1 MTLSSSSERNRVS
14 FPHFFAAQTKMTMI
28 VTRRRR
34 RRARTRR
41 TKNVFVRLINSTRT
55 RCYQIIKRSDDDSSS
70 DTDDADDDE
79 LERLKRAVEKRE
91 GIPREKQSFLALE
104 KDDFKEEEEHE
115 EEEDDRNGGKGTH
128 DETLTTKRTR
138 TTSSS
143 MITKTTRRQRRQ
155 RRQRIEENQTYQLFL
170 KKGLRGGKG
179 GFGTLLR
186 STGKKKG
193 RNAEPNNDMCRD
205 LKGQRYHVSENARKM
220 EKWTKEESVRE
231 EEALALKYIE
241 ERTGEK
247 ARKRAKME
255 KEEERF
261 RKESEEVKERMEEA
275 MKVATT
281 KTIQTTVEKGR
292 VRDDEEEEDDSD
304 DEEDEDDFRRKKK
317 KRTTNKSTTEEEQ
330 IEEGKEEERKVI
342 KVAKAN
348 DEKEFPVVG
357 AAPMSSN
364 SSPPKQENFEPID
377 LHDINVAQELE
388 RFGLDHLKIELTRQ
402 NLKCGG
408 SLEERANRLFLLKMT
423 PFEAIDK
430 KHKAMK
436 KK

>member
-1 MTLSSSSERNRVS
+1 M
-14 FPHFFAAQTKMTMI
+14 
-28 VTRRRR
+28 
-34 RRARTRR
+34 
-41 TKNVFVRLINSTRT
+41 FVRLINSTRT
-55 RCYQIIKRSDDDSSS
+55 RCYQIIKLSDSSS
-70 DTDDADDDE
+70 DEDDDTEDE
-79 LERLKRAVEKRE
+79 LERLKSAVEKRE

-104 KDDFKEEEEHE
+104 KDDCKEEEEREEE
-115 EEEDDRNGGKGTH
+115 EEEDDGNGGKGNPAR
-128 DETLTTKRTR
+128 DETSTTKR
-138 TTSSS
+138 
-143 MITKTTRRQRRQ
+143 RRQQ

-170 KKGLRGGKG
+170 KEGLRGGKG

-261 RKESEEVKERMEEA
+261 RKDSEEVKERMEEA

>member
-1 MTLSSSSERNRVS
+1 MTILLR
-14 FPHFFAAQTKMTMI
+14 Q
-28 VTRRRR
+28 RRR
-34 RRARTRR
+34 TTR

-55 RCYQIIKRSDDDSSS
+55 RCYQIKLSSSSS
-70 DTDDADDDE
+70 DEDDDTDDE
-79 LERLKRAVEKRE
+79 LERLKIMVEKRE

-104 KDDFKEEEEHE
+104 KDDFKEEHK
-115 EEEDDRNGGKGTH
+115 EEEDDRKGGKGTR
-128 DETLTTKRTR
+128 ETSTKRTR
-138 TTSSS
+138 TTTSSS
-143 MITKTTRRQRRQ
+143 VIKTTRRRQ
-155 RRQRIEENQTYQLFL
+155 RRRIEENQTYQLFL

-220 EKWTKEESVRE
+220 EKWEKEESLRE

-241 ERTGEK
+241 EQTGEK

-261 RKESEEVKERMEEA
+261 RKDSEEVKERMEEA

-281 KTIQTTVEKGR
+281 KTIQTMVEKGR
-292 VRDDEEEEDDSD
+292 VRDEEEEEDDSGG
-304 DEEDEDDFRRKKK
+304 EEDEDDFRRKKK
-317 KRTTNKSTTEEEQ
+317 KRTTKKSTTEEEE
-330 IEEGKEEERKVI
+330 IEEEEEEGKEEERKVI
-342 KVAKAN
+342 KVAPAN
-348 DEKEFPVVG
+348 DEKELFVVG

-364 SSPPKQENFEPID
+364 SSPPKQESFEPID
-377 LHDINVAQELE
+377 LHDINAAQELE

>member
-1 MTLSSSSERNRVS
+1 
-14 FPHFFAAQTKMTMI
+14 MTMI
-28 VTRRRR
+28 VTRQRRR
-34 RRARTRR
+34 VRTRR

-70 DTDDADDDE
+70 DTDDADDE
-79 LERLKRAVEKRE
+79 LERLKSAVEKRE

-104 KDDFKEEEEHE
+104 KDDCKEEEEEREE
-115 EEEDDRNGGKGTH
+115 EEEDDGNGGKGNAR
-128 DETLTTKRTR
+128 DETSTTKR
-138 TTSSS
+138 
-143 MITKTTRRQRRQ
+143 RRQQ

-170 KKGLRGGKG
+170 KEGLRGGKG

-220 EKWTKEESVRE
+220 EKWTKEESLRE

-261 RKESEEVKERMEEA
+261 RKDSEEVKERMEEA

>member
-1 MTLSSSSERNRVS
+1 M
-14 FPHFFAAQTKMTMI
+14 
-28 VTRRRR
+28 
-34 RRARTRR
+34 
-41 TKNVFVRLINSTRT
+41 FVRLINSTRT
-55 RCYQIIKRSDDDSSS
+55 RCYQIIKLSDSSS
-70 DTDDADDDE
+70 DEDDTEDE
-79 LERLKRAVEKRE
+79 LERLKSAVEKRE

-104 KDDFKEEEEHE
+104 KDDCKEEEEREE
-115 EEEDDRNGGKGTH
+115 EEEDDGNGGKGNAR
-128 DETLTTKRTR
+128 DET
-138 TTSSS
+138 S
-143 MITKTTRRQRRQ
+143 TTRRRRQQ

-170 KKGLRGGKG
+170 KEGLRGGKG

-220 EKWTKEESVRE
+220 EKWTKEESLRE

-261 RKESEEVKERMEEA
+261 RKDSEEVKERMEEA

-292 VRDDEEEEDDSD
+292 VRDEEEEEDDSD

>member
-1 MTLSSSSERNRVS
+1 M
-14 FPHFFAAQTKMTMI
+14 
-28 VTRRRR
+28 
-34 RRARTRR
+34 
-41 TKNVFVRLINSTRT
+41 FVRLINSTRT
-55 RCYQIIKRSDDDSSS
+55 RCYQIIKLSDSSS
-70 DTDDADDDE
+70 DTDDDTEDE
-79 LERLKRAVEKRE
+79 LERLKSAVEKRE

-104 KDDFKEEEEHE
+104 KDDCKEEEEEREEE
-115 EEEDDRNGGKGTH
+115 EEEDDGNGGKGNAR
-128 DETLTTKRTR
+128 DETSTTKRR
-138 TTSSS
+138 
-143 MITKTTRRQRRQ
+143 RRQQ

-170 KKGLRGGKG
+170 KEGLRGGKG

-220 EKWTKEESVRE
+220 EKWTKEESLRE

-261 RKESEEVKERMEEA
+261 RKDSEEVKERMEEA

>member
-1 MTLSSSSERNRVS
+1 M
-14 FPHFFAAQTKMTMI
+14 
-28 VTRRRR
+28 
-34 RRARTRR
+34 
-41 TKNVFVRLINSTRT
+41 FVRLINSTRT
-55 RCYQIIKRSDDDSSS
+55 RCYQIIKLSDSSDEDDD
-70 DTDDADDDE
+70 TEDE
-79 LERLKRAVEKRE
+79 LERLKSAVEKRE

-104 KDDFKEEEEHE
+104 KDDCKEEEEREE
-115 EEEDDRNGGKGTH
+115 EEEDDGNGGKGNPAR
-128 DETLTTKRTR
+128 DETSTTKRR
-138 TTSSS
+138 
-143 MITKTTRRQRRQ
+143 RRQ

-170 KKGLRGGKG
+170 KEGLRGGKG

-261 RKESEEVKERMEEA
+261 RKDSEEVKERMEEA

-292 VRDDEEEEDDSD
+292 VRDDEEEDDSD

>member
-1 MTLSSSSERNRVS
+1 M
-14 FPHFFAAQTKMTMI
+14 
-28 VTRRRR
+28 
-34 RRARTRR
+34 
-41 TKNVFVRLINSTRT
+41 FVRLINSTRT
-55 RCYQIIKRSDDDSSS
+55 RCYQIIKLSDSSS
-70 DTDDADDDE
+70 DTDDDTEDE
-79 LERLKRAVEKRE
+79 LERLKSAVEKRE

-104 KDDFKEEEEHE
+104 KDDRKEEEEEREEEE
-115 EEEDDRNGGKGTH
+115 EEEDDGNGGKGNAR
-128 DETLTTKRTR
+128 DET
-138 TTSSS
+138 S
-143 MITKTTRRQRRQ
+143 TTRRRRRQ

-170 KKGLRGGKG
+170 KEGLRGGKG

-220 EKWTKEESVRE
+220 EKWTKEESLRE

-261 RKESEEVKERMEEA
+261 RKDSEEVKERMEEA

>member
-1 MTLSSSSERNRVS
+1 M
-14 FPHFFAAQTKMTMI
+14 
-28 VTRRRR
+28 
-34 RRARTRR
+34 
-41 TKNVFVRLINSTRT
+41 FVRLINSTRT

-70 DTDDADDDE
+70 DTDDADDE
-79 LERLKRAVEKRE
+79 LERLKSAVEKRE

-104 KDDFKEEEEHE
+104 KDDCKEEEEEREEE
-115 EEEDDRNGGKGTH
+115 EEEDDGNGGKGNAR
-128 DETLTTKRTR
+128 DETSTTKRR
-138 TTSSS
+138 
-143 MITKTTRRQRRQ
+143 RRQQ

-170 KKGLRGGKG
+170 KEGLRGGKG

-220 EKWTKEESVRE
+220 EKWTKEESLRE

-261 RKESEEVKERMEEA
+261 RKDSEEVKERMEEA

>member
-1 MTLSSSSERNRVS
+1 MT
-14 FPHFFAAQTKMTMI
+14 I
-28 VTRRRR
+28 VTKRQRRV
-34 RRARTRR
+34 RTRR

-70 DTDDADDDE
+70 DTDDAEDE

-104 KDDFKEEEEHE
+104 KDDCKEEEEEREEE
-115 EEEDDRNGGKGTH
+115 EEEDDGNGGKGNAR
-128 DETLTTKRTR
+128 DETSTTKRR
-138 TTSSS
+138 
-143 MITKTTRRQRRQ
+143 RRQQ

-170 KKGLRGGKG
+170 KEGLRGGKG

-220 EKWTKEESVRE
+220 EKWTKEESLRE

-261 RKESEEVKERMEEA
+261 RKDSEEVKERMEEA

>member
-1 MTLSSSSERNRVS
+1 M
-14 FPHFFAAQTKMTMI
+14 
-28 VTRRRR
+28 
-34 RRARTRR
+34 
-41 TKNVFVRLINSTRT
+41 FVRLINSTRT
-55 RCYQIIKRSDDDSSS
+55 RCYQIIKLSDSSS
-70 DTDDADDDE
+70 DTDDDTEDE
-79 LERLKRAVEKRE
+79 LERLKSAVEKRE

-104 KDDFKEEEEHE
+104 KDDRKEEEEEREEE
-115 EEEDDRNGGKGTH
+115 EEEDDGNGGKGNAR
-128 DETLTTKRTR
+128 DET
-138 TTSSS
+138 S
-143 MITKTTRRQRRQ
+143 TTRRRRRQ

-170 KKGLRGGKG
+170 KEGLRGGKG

-261 RKESEEVKERMEEA
+261 RKDSEEVKERMEEA

-292 VRDDEEEEDDSD
+292 VRDEEEEEDDSD

-348 DEKEFPVVG
+348 DEKEFSVVG

>member
-1 MTLSSSSERNRVS
+1 
-14 FPHFFAAQTKMTMI
+14 
-28 VTRRRR
+28 
-34 RRARTRR
+34 
-41 TKNVFVRLINSTRT
+41 VFVRLINSTRT
-55 RCYQIIKRSDDDSSS
+55 RCYQIIKLSDSSS
-70 DTDDADDDE
+70 DEDDDTEDE
-79 LERLKRAVEKRE
+79 LERLKSAVEKRE

-104 KDDFKEEEEHE
+104 KDDCKEEEEREE
-115 EEEDDRNGGKGTH
+115 EEEDDGNGGKGNAR
-128 DETLTTKRTR
+128 DET
-138 TTSSS
+138 S
-143 MITKTTRRQRRQ
+143 TTRRRRQQ

-170 KKGLRGGKG
+170 KEGLRGGKG

-261 RKESEEVKERMEEA
+261 RKDSEEVKERMEEA

>member
-1 MTLSSSSERNRVS
+1 MTLSSSFERNRVS

-70 DTDDADDDE
+70 DTDDAEDE

-104 KDDFKEEEEHE
+104 KDDCKEEEEEREEE
-115 EEEDDRNGGKGTH
+115 EEEDDGNGGKGNAR
-128 DETLTTKRTR
+128 DETSTTKRR
-138 TTSSS
+138 
-143 MITKTTRRQRRQ
+143 RRQQ

-170 KKGLRGGKG
+170 KEGLRGGKG

>member
-1 MTLSSSSERNRVS
+1 M
-14 FPHFFAAQTKMTMI
+14 
-28 VTRRRR
+28 
-34 RRARTRR
+34 
-41 TKNVFVRLINSTRT
+41 FVRLINSTRT
-55 RCYQIIKRSDDDSSS
+55 RCYQIIKLSDSSS
-70 DTDDADDDE
+70 DTDDDTEDE
-79 LERLKRAVEKRE
+79 LERLKSAVEKRE

-104 KDDFKEEEEHE
+104 KDDRKEEEEEREEE
-115 EEEDDRNGGKGTH
+115 EEEDDGNGGKGNAR
-128 DETLTTKRTR
+128 DET
-138 TTSSS
+138 S
-143 MITKTTRRQRRQ
+143 TTRRRRRQQ

-170 KKGLRGGKG
+170 KEGLRGGKG

-220 EKWTKEESVRE
+220 EKWTKEESLRE

-261 RKESEEVKERMEEA
+261 RKDSEEVKERMEEA

>member
-1 MTLSSSSERNRVS
+1 
-14 FPHFFAAQTKMTMI
+14 
-28 VTRRRR
+28 
-34 RRARTRR
+34 
-41 TKNVFVRLINSTRT
+41 VFVRLINSTRT
-55 RCYQIIKRSDDDSSS
+55 RCYQIIKLSDSSS
-70 DTDDADDDE
+70 DEDDDTEDE
-79 LERLKRAVEKRE
+79 LERLKSAVEKRE

-104 KDDFKEEEEHE
+104 KDDCKEEEEREE
-115 EEEDDRNGGKGTH
+115 EEEDDGNEGKGNAR
-128 DETLTTKRTR
+128 DET
-138 TTSSS
+138 S
-143 MITKTTRRQRRQ
+143 TTRRRRQQ

-170 KKGLRGGKG
+170 KEGLRGGKG

-261 RKESEEVKERMEEA
+261 RKDSEEVKERMEEA

-330 IEEGKEEERKVI
+330 IEEV
-342 KVAKAN
+342 
-348 DEKEFPVVG
+348 EK
-357 AAPMSSN
+357 
-364 SSPPKQENFEPID
+364 
-377 LHDINVAQELE
+377 
-388 RFGLDHLKIELTRQ
+388 
-402 NLKCGG
+402 
-408 SLEERANRLFLLKMT
+408 
-423 PFEAIDK
+423 
-430 KHKAMK
+430 
-436 KK
+436 

>member
-1 MTLSSSSERNRVS
+1 MT
-14 FPHFFAAQTKMTMI
+14 I

-34 RRARTRR
+34 RVRTRR

-55 RCYQIIKRSDDDSSS
+55 RCYQIIKRSDDSS
-70 DTDDADDDE
+70 DEDDDTEDE
-79 LERLKRAVEKRE
+79 LERLKSAVEKRE

-104 KDDFKEEEEHE
+104 KDDCKEEEEREE
-115 EEEDDRNGGKGTH
+115 EEEDDGNGGKGNAR
-128 DETLTTKRTR
+128 DET
-138 TTSSS
+138 S
-143 MITKTTRRQRRQ
+143 TTRRRRQQ

-261 RKESEEVKERMEEA
+261 RKDSEEVKERMEEA

>member
-1 MTLSSSSERNRVS
+1 MT
-14 FPHFFAAQTKMTMI
+14 I
-28 VTRRRR
+28 VTRQRRR
-34 RRARTRR
+34 VR

-55 RCYQIIKRSDDDSSS
+55 RCYQIKRSDSSS
-70 DTDDADDDE
+70 DEDDDDDE
-79 LERLKRAVEKRE
+79 LERLKSMVEKRE

-104 KDDFKEEEEHE
+104 KDDCKEEEEEREEE
-115 EEEDDRNGGKGTH
+115 EEEDDGNGGKGNAR
-128 DETLTTKRTR
+128 DETSTTKRR
-138 TTSSS
+138 
-143 MITKTTRRQRRQ
+143 RRQQ

-170 KKGLRGGKG
+170 KEGLRGGKG

-220 EKWTKEESVRE
+220 EKWTKEESLRE

-261 RKESEEVKERMEEA
+261 RKDSEEVKERMEEA

-342 KVAKAN
+342 KVAPAN

>member
-1 MTLSSSSERNRVS
+1 M
-14 FPHFFAAQTKMTMI
+14 
-28 VTRRRR
+28 
-34 RRARTRR
+34 
-41 TKNVFVRLINSTRT
+41 FVRLINSTRT
-55 RCYQIIKRSDDDSSS
+55 RCYQIIKLSDSSS
-70 DTDDADDDE
+70 DTDDDTEDE
-79 LERLKRAVEKRE
+79 LERLKSAVEKRE

-104 KDDFKEEEEHE
+104 KDDRKEEEEEREEE
-115 EEEDDRNGGKGTH
+115 EEEDDGNGGKGNAR
-128 DETLTTKRTR
+128 DETSTTKRR
-138 TTSSS
+138 
-143 MITKTTRRQRRQ
+143 RRQQ

-170 KKGLRGGKG
+170 KEGLRGGKG

-220 EKWTKEESVRE
+220 EKWTKEESLRE

-261 RKESEEVKERMEEA
+261 RKDSEEVKERMEEA

-330 IEEGKEEERKVI
+330 IEEGKEEERRVI

>member
-1 MTLSSSSERNRVS
+1 MT
-14 FPHFFAAQTKMTMI
+14 I
-28 VTRRRR
+28 VTKRQRRV
-34 RRARTRR
+34 RTRR

-55 RCYQIIKRSDDDSSS
+55 RCYQIKLSDSSS
-70 DTDDADDDE
+70 DEDDDDDE
-79 LERLKRAVEKRE
+79 LERLKSMVEKRE

-143 MITKTTRRQRRQ
+143 MITKTTRRRRRQ

-220 EKWTKEESVRE
+220 EKWTKEESLRE

-247 ARKRAKME
+247 ARKRAKTE

-261 RKESEEVKERMEEA
+261 RKDSEEVKERMEEA

-292 VRDDEEEEDDSD
+292 VRDEEEEEDDSD

>member
-1 MTLSSSSERNRVS
+1 MT
-14 FPHFFAAQTKMTMI
+14 I
-28 VTRRRR
+28 VTRQRRR
-34 RRARTRR
+34 VR

-70 DTDDADDDE
+70 DTDDAEDE

-104 KDDFKEEEEHE
+104 KDDCKEEEEEREEEE
-115 EEEDDRNGGKGTH
+115 EEEDDGNGGKGNARR
-128 DETLTTKRTR
+128 DETSTRTKRR
-138 TTSSS
+138 
-143 MITKTTRRQRRQ
+143 RRQQ

-170 KKGLRGGKG
+170 KEGLRGGKG

-261 RKESEEVKERMEEA
+261 RKDSEEVKERMEEA

>member
-1 MTLSSSSERNRVS
+1 M
-14 FPHFFAAQTKMTMI
+14 
-28 VTRRRR
+28 
-34 RRARTRR
+34 
-41 TKNVFVRLINSTRT
+41 FVRLINSTRT
-55 RCYQIIKRSDDDSSS
+55 RCYQIIKLSDSSS
-70 DTDDADDDE
+70 DTDDDTEDE
-79 LERLKRAVEKRE
+79 LERLKSAVEKRE

-104 KDDFKEEEEHE
+104 KDDCKEEEEEREE
-115 EEEDDRNGGKGTH
+115 EEEDDGNGGKGNAR
-128 DETLTTKRTR
+128 DETSTTKR
-138 TTSSS
+138 
-143 MITKTTRRQRRQ
+143 RRQQ

-170 KKGLRGGKG
+170 KEGLRGGKG

-220 EKWTKEESVRE
+220 EKWTKEESLRE

-261 RKESEEVKERMEEA
+261 RKDSEEVKERMEEA

>member
-1 MTLSSSSERNRVS
+1 MT
-14 FPHFFAAQTKMTMI
+14 I
-28 VTRRRR
+28 VTRQRRV
-34 RRARTRR
+34 RTR

-55 RCYQIIKRSDDDSSS
+55 RCYQIKRSDSSS
-70 DTDDADDDE
+70 DEDDDDDE
-79 LERLKRAVEKRE
+79 LERLKSMVEKRE

-143 MITKTTRRQRRQ
+143 MITKTTRRRRRQ

-261 RKESEEVKERMEEA
+261 RKDSEEVKERMEEA

-281 KTIQTTVEKGR
+281 KTIQTCLLYTSPSP
-292 VRDDEEEEDDSD
+292 RDHQPS
-304 DEEDEDDFRRKKK
+304 RM
-317 KRTTNKSTTEEEQ
+317 
-330 IEEGKEEERKVI
+330 
-342 KVAKAN
+342 
-348 DEKEFPVVG
+348 P
-357 AAPMSSN
+357 SS
-364 SSPPKQENFEPID
+364 
-377 LHDINVAQELE
+377 A
-388 RFGLDHLKIELTRQ
+388 
-402 NLKCGG
+402 
-408 SLEERANRLFLLKMT
+408 
-423 PFEAIDK
+423 
-430 KHKAMK
+430 
-436 KK
+436 

>member
-1 MTLSSSSERNRVS
+1 MT
-14 FPHFFAAQTKMTMI
+14 I
-28 VTRRRR
+28 VTRQRRR
-34 RRARTRR
+34 VR

-70 DTDDADDDE
+70 DTDDAEDE
-79 LERLKRAVEKRE
+79 LERLKSAVEKRE

-104 KDDFKEEEEHE
+104 KDDCKEEEEEREEE
-115 EEEDDRNGGKGTH
+115 EEEDDGNGGKGNAR
-128 DETLTTKRTR
+128 DETSTTKRR
-138 TTSSS
+138 
-143 MITKTTRRQRRQ
+143 RRQQ

-170 KKGLRGGKG
+170 KEGLRGGKG

-220 EKWTKEESVRE
+220 EKWTKEESLRE

-261 RKESEEVKERMEEA
+261 RKDSEEVKERMEEA

-342 KVAKAN
+342 KVAPAN

-430 KHKAMK
+430 KHKVMK

>member
-1 MTLSSSSERNRVS
+1 M
-14 FPHFFAAQTKMTMI
+14 
-28 VTRRRR
+28 
-34 RRARTRR
+34 
-41 TKNVFVRLINSTRT
+41 FVRLINSTRT
-55 RCYQIIKRSDDDSSS
+55 RCYQIIKLSDSSS
-70 DTDDADDDE
+70 DTDDDTEDE
-79 LERLKRAVEKRE
+79 LERLKSAVEKRE

-104 KDDFKEEEEHE
+104 KDDRKEEEEEREEE
-115 EEEDDRNGGKGTH
+115 EEEDDGNGGKGNAR
-128 DETLTTKRTR
+128 DET
-138 TTSSS
+138 S
-143 MITKTTRRQRRQ
+143 TTRRRRRQ

-170 KKGLRGGKG
+170 KEGLRGGKG

-220 EKWTKEESVRE
+220 EKWTKEESLRE

-261 RKESEEVKERMEEA
+261 RKDSEEVKERMEEA

>member
-1 MTLSSSSERNRVS
+1 
-14 FPHFFAAQTKMTMI
+14 
-28 VTRRRR
+28 
-34 RRARTRR
+34 
-41 TKNVFVRLINSTRT
+41 VFVRLINSTRT
-55 RCYQIIKRSDDDSSS
+55 RCYQIIKLSDSSS
-70 DTDDADDDE
+70 DEDDDTEDE
-79 LERLKRAVEKRE
+79 LERLKSAVEKRE

-104 KDDFKEEEEHE
+104 KDDCKEEEEEREE
-115 EEEDDRNGGKGTH
+115 EEEDDGNGGKGNAR
-128 DETLTTKRTR
+128 DETSTTKRR
-138 TTSSS
+138 
-143 MITKTTRRQRRQ
+143 RRQ

-170 KKGLRGGKG
+170 KEGLRGGKG

-261 RKESEEVKERMEEA
+261 RKDSEEVKERMEEA

>member
-1 MTLSSSSERNRVS
+1 M
-14 FPHFFAAQTKMTMI
+14 
-28 VTRRRR
+28 
-34 RRARTRR
+34 
-41 TKNVFVRLINSTRT
+41 FVRLINSTRT
-55 RCYQIIKRSDDDSSS
+55 RCYQIIKLSDSSS
-70 DTDDADDDE
+70 DTDDDTEDE
-79 LERLKRAVEKRE
+79 LERLKSAVEKRE

-104 KDDFKEEEEHE
+104 KDDRKEEEEEREEE
-115 EEEDDRNGGKGTH
+115 EEEDDGNGGKGNAR
-128 DETLTTKRTR
+128 DETSTTKRR
-138 TTSSS
+138 
-143 MITKTTRRQRRQ
+143 RRQ

-170 KKGLRGGKG
+170 KEGLRGGKG

-220 EKWTKEESVRE
+220 EKWTKEESLRE

-261 RKESEEVKERMEEA
+261 RKDSEEVKERMEEA

>member
-1 MTLSSSSERNRVS
+1 MT
-14 FPHFFAAQTKMTMI
+14 I
-28 VTRRRR
+28 VTRQRRR
-34 RRARTRR
+34 VR
-41 TKNVFVRLINSTRT
+41 TKDVFVRLINSTRT
-55 RCYQIIKRSDDDSSS
+55 RCYQIIKLSDSSS
-70 DTDDADDDE
+70 DTDDDTEDE
-79 LERLKRAVEKRE
+79 LERLKSAVEKRE

-104 KDDFKEEEEHE
+104 KDDCKEEEEEREEE
-115 EEEDDRNGGKGTH
+115 EEEDDGNGGKGNAR
-128 DETLTTKRTR
+128 DETSTTKRR
-138 TTSSS
+138 
-143 MITKTTRRQRRQ
+143 RRQQ

-170 KKGLRGGKG
+170 KEGLRGGKG

-220 EKWTKEESVRE
+220 EKWTKEESLRE

-261 RKESEEVKERMEEA
+261 RKDSEEVKERMEEA

>member
-1 MTLSSSSERNRVS
+1 M
-14 FPHFFAAQTKMTMI
+14 
-28 VTRRRR
+28 
-34 RRARTRR
+34 
-41 TKNVFVRLINSTRT
+41 FVRLINSTRT
-55 RCYQIIKRSDDDSSS
+55 RCYQIKRSDDDSSS
-70 DTDDADDDE
+70 DTDDADDE
-79 LERLKRAVEKRE
+79 LERLKSAVEKRE

-104 KDDFKEEEEHE
+104 KDDRKEEEEEREE
-115 EEEDDRNGGKGTH
+115 EEEDDGNGGKGNAR
-128 DETLTTKRTR
+128 DETSTTKR
-138 TTSSS
+138 
-143 MITKTTRRQRRQ
+143 RRQQ

-170 KKGLRGGKG
+170 KEGLRGGKG

-220 EKWTKEESVRE
+220 EKWTKEESLRE

-261 RKESEEVKERMEEA
+261 RKDSEEVKERMEEA

>member
-1 MTLSSSSERNRVS
+1 M
-14 FPHFFAAQTKMTMI
+14 
-28 VTRRRR
+28 
-34 RRARTRR
+34 
-41 TKNVFVRLINSTRT
+41 FVRLINSTRT

-70 DTDDADDDE
+70 DTDDAEDE
-79 LERLKRAVEKRE
+79 LERLKSAVEKRE

-104 KDDFKEEEEHE
+104 KDDCKEEERE
-115 EEEDDRNGGKGTH
+115 EEEDDGNGGKGNAR
-128 DETLTTKRTR
+128 DETSTTKRR
-138 TTSSS
+138 
-143 MITKTTRRQRRQ
+143 RRQQ

-292 VRDDEEEEDDSD
+292 VRDDEEEEDNSDDEEEEDDSD

>member
-1 MTLSSSSERNRVS
+1 MTILLR
-14 FPHFFAAQTKMTMI
+14 Q
-28 VTRRRR
+28 RRR
-34 RRARTRR
+34 TTR

-55 RCYQIIKRSDDDSSS
+55 RCYQIKLSSSSS
-70 DTDDADDDE
+70 DEDDDTDDE
-79 LERLKRAVEKRE
+79 LERLKIMVEKRE

-104 KDDFKEEEEHE
+104 KDFKEERK
-115 EEEDDRNGGKGTH
+115 EEEDDRKGGKGTR
-128 DETLTTKRTR
+128 ETSTKRTR
-138 TTSSS
+138 TTTSSS
-143 MITKTTRRQRRQ
+143 VIKTTRRRQ
-155 RRQRIEENQTYQLFL
+155 RRRIEENQTYQLFL

-220 EKWTKEESVRE
+220 EKWEKEESLRE

-241 ERTGEK
+241 EQTGEK

-261 RKESEEVKERMEEA
+261 RKDSEEVKERMEEA

-342 KVAKAN
+342 KVAPAN
-348 DEKEFPVVG
+348 DEKELFVVG

-364 SSPPKQENFEPID
+364 SSPPKQESFEPID
-377 LHDINVAQELE
+377 LHDINAAQELE

>member
-1 MTLSSSSERNRVS
+1 MCIR
-14 FPHFFAAQTKMTMI
+14 
-28 VTRRRR
+28 
-34 RRARTRR
+34 
-41 TKNVFVRLINSTRT
+41 
-55 RCYQIIKRSDDDSSS
+55 D
-70 DTDDADDDE
+70 
-79 LERLKRAVEKRE
+79 RLKIMVEKRE

-104 KDDFKEEEEHE
+104 KDDFKEEHK
-115 EEEDDRNGGKGTH
+115 EEEDDRKGGKGTR
-128 DETLTTKRTR
+128 ETLTKRRTR
-138 TTSSS
+138 ITTSSS
-143 MITKTTRRQRRQ
+143 LVTKTTKRRRR
-155 RRQRIEENQTYQLFL
+155 RVKRIKLEENQTYQLFL

-220 EKWTKEESVRE
+220 EKWTKEESLRE

-241 ERTGEK
+241 EQTGEK

-261 RKESEEVKERMEEA
+261 RKDSEEVKERMEEA

-292 VRDDEEEEDDSD
+292 VRDEEEEEDDSD
-304 DEEDEDDFRRKKK
+304 NEEDEDDFRRKKK

-330 IEEGKEEERKVI
+330 IEEGKEEETKVI

-348 DEKEFPVVG
+348 DEKEFPVVL
-357 AAPMSSN
+357 SLIHIS
-364 SSPPKQENFEPID
+364 EP
-377 LHDINVAQELE
+377 
-388 RFGLDHLKIELTRQ
+388 TR
-402 NLKCGG
+402 
-408 SLEERANRLFLLKMT
+408 
-423 PFEAIDK
+423 PY
-430 KHKAMK
+430 
-436 KK
+436 

>member
-1 MTLSSSSERNRVS
+1 MT
-14 FPHFFAAQTKMTMI
+14 I
-28 VTRRRR
+28 VTKRQRRV
-34 RRARTRR
+34 RTRR

-55 RCYQIIKRSDDDSSS
+55 RCYQIKRSDSSS
-70 DTDDADDDE
+70 DEDDDDDA

-104 KDDFKEEEEHE
+104 KDDCKEEERE
-115 EEEDDRNGGKGTH
+115 EEEDDGNGGKGNARR
-128 DETLTTKRTR
+128 DETSTTKRR
-138 TTSSS
+138 
-143 MITKTTRRQRRQ
+143 RRQQ

-220 EKWTKEESVRE
+220 EKWTKEESLRE

-292 VRDDEEEEDDSD
+292 VRDEEEEEDDSD

>member
-1 MTLSSSSERNRVS
+1 MTLSSSFERNRVS

-70 DTDDADDDE
+70 DTDDAEDE

-104 KDDFKEEEEHE
+104 KDDCKEEERE
-115 EEEDDRNGGKGTH
+115 EEEDDGNGGKGNAR
-128 DETLTTKRTR
+128 DETSTTKRR
-138 TTSSS
+138 
-143 MITKTTRRQRRQ
+143 RRQQ

-170 KKGLRGGKG
+170 KEGLRGGKG

-220 EKWTKEESVRE
+220 EKWTKEESLRE

-330 IEEGKEEERKVI
+330 IEEGKEEETKVI

>member
-1 MTLSSSSERNRVS
+1 MT
-14 FPHFFAAQTKMTMI
+14 I
-28 VTRRRR
+28 VTKRQRRV
-34 RRARTRR
+34 RTRR

-70 DTDDADDDE
+70 DTDDAEDE
-79 LERLKRAVEKRE
+79 LERLKSAVEKRE

-104 KDDFKEEEEHE
+104 KDDRKEEEEEREEE
-115 EEEDDRNGGKGTH
+115 EEEDDGNGGKGSAR
-128 DETLTTKRTR
+128 DET
-138 TTSSS
+138 S
-143 MITKTTRRQRRQ
+143 TTRRRRRQ

-170 KKGLRGGKG
+170 KEGLRGGKG

-220 EKWTKEESVRE
+220 EKWTKEESLRE

-261 RKESEEVKERMEEA
+261 RKDSEEVKERMEEA

-364 SSPPKQENFEPID
+364 SSPPKPGK
-377 LHDINVAQELE
+377 L
-388 RFGLDHLKIELTRQ
+388 
-402 NLKCGG
+402 
-408 SLEERANRLFLLKMT
+408 
-423 PFEAIDK
+423 
-430 KHKAMK
+430 
-436 KK
+436 

>member
-1 MTLSSSSERNRVS
+1 M
-14 FPHFFAAQTKMTMI
+14 
-28 VTRRRR
+28 
-34 RRARTRR
+34 
-41 TKNVFVRLINSTRT
+41 FVRLINSTRT
-55 RCYQIIKRSDDDSSS
+55 RCYQIIKLSDSSS
-70 DTDDADDDE
+70 DTDDDTEDE
-79 LERLKRAVEKRE
+79 LERLKSAVEKRE

-104 KDDFKEEEEHE
+104 KDDRKEEEEEREEE
-115 EEEDDRNGGKGTH
+115 EEEDDGNGGKGNAR
-128 DETLTTKRTR
+128 DETSTTKRR
-138 TTSSS
+138 
-143 MITKTTRRQRRQ
+143 RRQQ

-170 KKGLRGGKG
+170 KEGLRGGKG

-220 EKWTKEESVRE
+220 EKWTKEESLRE

-261 RKESEEVKERMEEA
+261 RKDSEEVKERMEEA

>member
-1 MTLSSSSERNRVS
+1 M
-14 FPHFFAAQTKMTMI
+14 
-28 VTRRRR
+28 
-34 RRARTRR
+34 
-41 TKNVFVRLINSTRT
+41 FVRLINSTRT

-70 DTDDADDDE
+70 DTDDAEDE

-104 KDDFKEEEEHE
+104 KDDCKEEEEEREEEE
-115 EEEDDRNGGKGTH
+115 EEEDDGNGGKGNAR
-128 DETLTTKRTR
+128 DETSTTKRR
-138 TTSSS
+138 
-143 MITKTTRRQRRQ
+143 RRQQ

-170 KKGLRGGKG
+170 KEGLRGGKG

-261 RKESEEVKERMEEA
+261 RKDSEEVKERMEEA

>member
-1 MTLSSSSERNRVS
+1 MTILLR
-14 FPHFFAAQTKMTMI
+14 Q
-28 VTRRRR
+28 RRR
-34 RRARTRR
+34 TTR

-55 RCYQIIKRSDDDSSS
+55 RCYQIKLSSSSS
-70 DTDDADDDE
+70 DEDDDTDDE
-79 LERLKRAVEKRE
+79 LERLKIMVEKRE

-104 KDDFKEEEEHE
+104 KDFKEERK
-115 EEEDDRNGGKGTH
+115 EEEDDRKGGKGTR
-128 DETLTTKRTR
+128 ETSTKRTR
-138 TTSSS
+138 TTTSSS
-143 MITKTTRRQRRQ
+143 VIKTTRRRQ
-155 RRQRIEENQTYQLFL
+155 RRRIEENQTYQLFL

-220 EKWTKEESVRE
+220 EKWEKEESLRE

-241 ERTGEK
+241 EQTGEK

-261 RKESEEVKERMEEA
+261 RKDSEEVKERMEEA

-281 KTIQTTVEKGR
+281 KTIQKMVEKGR
-292 VRDDEEEEDDSD
+292 VRDEEEEEDDSGG
-304 DEEDEDDFRRKKK
+304 EEDEDDFRRKKK
-317 KRTTNKSTTEEEQ
+317 KRTTKKSTTEEEE
-330 IEEGKEEERKVI
+330 IEEEEEEGKEEERKVI
-342 KVAKAN
+342 KVAPAN
-348 DEKEFPVVG
+348 DEKELFVVG

-364 SSPPKQENFEPID
+364 SSPPKQESFEPID
-377 LHDINVAQELE
+377 LHDINAAQELE

>member
-1 MTLSSSSERNRVS
+1 
-14 FPHFFAAQTKMTMI
+14 
-28 VTRRRR
+28 
-34 RRARTRR
+34 
-41 TKNVFVRLINSTRT
+41 VFVRLINSTRT
-55 RCYQIIKRSDDDSSS
+55 RCYQIKLFSSSDSSS
-70 DTDDADDDE
+70 SDEDDDADDDA
-79 LERLKRAVEKRE
+79 LERLKTMVETRE
-91 GIPREKQSFLALE
+91 GIPREMQSFLALE
-104 KDDFKEEEEHE
+104 KDFTMEEKEDQDD
-115 EEEDDRNGGKGTH
+115 DDRKGGKGTR
-128 DETLTTKRTR
+128 ETSTKRRRR

-143 MITKTTRRQRRQ
+143 PVTKTTKRRRRQPQ
-155 RRQRIEENQTYQLFL
+155 RRRIKLEENQTYQLFL
-170 KKGLRGGKG
+170 RKGLRGGKG

-193 RNAEPNNDMCRD
+193 RNVEPNNDMCRD

-220 EKWTKEESVRE
+220 EKWTREESVRE

-241 ERTGEK
+241 EQTGEK

-261 RKESEEVKERMEEA
+261 RKDSEEVKERMEEA

-281 KTIQTTVEKGR
+281 SKTTVEKGR
-292 VRDDEEEEDDSD
+292 VRDEEEEEDDSD

-317 KRTTNKSTTEEEQ
+317 KKTTKKSTEEEE
-330 IEEGKEEERKVI
+330 IEEEEEEGKEEGKEEERKVI

-348 DEKEFPVVG
+348 DKKEIFAG

-377 LHDINVAQELE
+377 LHDINAAQELE

>member
-1 MTLSSSSERNRVS
+1 MT
-14 FPHFFAAQTKMTMI
+14 I
-28 VTRRRR
+28 VTRQRRR
-34 RRARTRR
+34 VR
-41 TKNVFVRLINSTRT
+41 TKDVFVRLINSTRT
-55 RCYQIIKRSDDDSSS
+55 RCYQIIKLSDSSS
-70 DTDDADDDE
+70 DEDDTEDE
-79 LERLKRAVEKRE
+79 LERLKSAVEKRE

-104 KDDFKEEEEHE
+104 KDDCKEEEEEREEE
-115 EEEDDRNGGKGTH
+115 EEEDDGNGGKGNAAR
-128 DETLTTKRTR
+128 DETSTTKRR
-138 TTSSS
+138 
-143 MITKTTRRQRRQ
+143 RRQ

-170 KKGLRGGKG
+170 KEGLRGGKG

-261 RKESEEVKERMEEA
+261 RKDSEEVKERMEEA

>member
-1 MTLSSSSERNRVS
+1 M
-14 FPHFFAAQTKMTMI
+14 
-28 VTRRRR
+28 
-34 RRARTRR
+34 
-41 TKNVFVRLINSTRT
+41 FVRLINSTRT
-55 RCYQIIKRSDDDSSS
+55 RCYQIIKLSDDSSS
-70 DTDDADDDE
+70 DEDDDTEDE
-79 LERLKRAVEKRE
+79 LERLKSAVEKRE

-104 KDDFKEEEEHE
+104 KDDCKEEEEREEE
-115 EEEDDRNGGKGTH
+115 EEEDDGNGGKGNAR
-128 DETLTTKRTR
+128 DETSTTKRR
-138 TTSSS
+138 
-143 MITKTTRRQRRQ
+143 RRQ

-170 KKGLRGGKG
+170 KEGLRGGKG

-261 RKESEEVKERMEEA
+261 RKDSEEVKERMEEA